1 MPIETRIEA
10 AIAQA
15 IARGQ
20 AGQTPARLAD
30 ALDVP
35 VDLLT

>member
-20 AGQTPARLAD
+20 AGQTPALFAQRF
-30 ALDVP
+30 
-35 VDLLT
+35 